1 MPKRVYTCDETFRAV
16 AEISNY
22 GPKNLPVKPEWTL
35 ADESGR
41 TITGSSLPAT
51 VAETEKSRTRR
62 NLRPLRT
69 VAEAARLTLTLKAGG
84 TSNSWNIWVYP
95 ARQPETP
102 AGVRIAY
109 EYDRTTRDALARG
122 ERVLLF
128 SDPTKGLY
136 KIDRVMLGPDEIR
149 LFEVKPGQ
157 NALEEPSCRHSGICG
172 CSIR

>member
-1 MPKRVYTCDETFRAV
+1 MDARRRER
-16 AEISNY
+16 
-22 GPKNLPVKPEWTL
+22 
-35 ADESGR
+35 R
-41 TITGSSLPAT
+41 TIAGGSLPAT
-51 VAETEKSRTRR
+51 VAETGKVSGLGEISA
-62 NLRPLRT
+62 PLRT
-69 VAEAARLTLTLKAGG
+69 VGKAARLTLTLKAGG

-136 KIDRVMLGPDEIR
+136 KIDRVMLGR
-149 LFEVKPGQ
+149 MKS
-157 NALEEPSCRHSGICG
+157 A
-172 CSIR
+172 CSK